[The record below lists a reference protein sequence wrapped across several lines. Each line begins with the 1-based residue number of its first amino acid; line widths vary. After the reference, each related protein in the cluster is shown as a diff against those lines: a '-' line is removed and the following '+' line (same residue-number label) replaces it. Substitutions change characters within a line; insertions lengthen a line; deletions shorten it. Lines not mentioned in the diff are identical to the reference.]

1 MTGQRGLW
9 PQPVIGEGR
18 LDTTQ
23 LSQMV
28 TWLDEEHRKDR
39 AEIARLQQ
47 LLESQATEIREQA
60 RRIQDLEGRLANTQ
74 AQLARFS
81 QLEQAIQQLKNEV
94 SAMIDRLE
102 EELLRS
108 EREAER
114 ARLSDREAMSRA
126 ISEIRKELP
135 RFNRIDEELNVRKVE
150 DQRLAE
156 ALLELRQQ
164 VTTLQKEVEDRT
176 RNIPYI
182 LEQRSQDAKRLA
194 QIQQETVELF
204 KRTDAVAGRL
214 PAMEASIQRLSKAVE
229 QIAPVPVELRRAQDS
244 FIEQV
249 KLAQVEQ
256 ERQIRDFQ
264 DEMASYRDEVEAQK
278 KLVQAAAEA
287 AEIGRR
293 AARTIEQF
301 QEEIRRDQSQVAEL
315 QRLAE
320 ERLRKEVEIFREEIE
335 KRWQRETLNLQQRW
349 QEQAQVN
356 QDLSARF
363 PPIVRQLKELRQHV
377 DQLWRLQEEFG
388 AYRLHEAQ
396 RWLDELEEALDA
408 KDQIGQSSEGE

>member
-150 DQRLAE
+150 DQRLSE

-229 QIAPVPVELRRAQDS
+229 QIAPVSVELRRAQES